1 MGVFASS
8 RALEA
13 VRPRTKL
20 AHVDDIVAEI
30 GSALSTSRRPSP
42 DAVPRLRYVF
52 HGSDN
57 ETHVSSNRI
66 KHALISESN
75 AS

>member
-1 MGVFASS
+1 MGVSVPS

-30 GSALSTSRRPSP
+30 GDRIVNMSAAISRCRSTASRCLPWQRQ
-42 DAVPRLRYVF
+42 
-52 HGSDN
+52 
-57 ETHVSSNRI
+57 
-66 KHALISESN
+66 
-75 AS
+75 

>member
-1 MGVFASS
+1 MGVSASS

-20 AHVDDIVAEI
+20 AQVDDIV
-30 GSALSTSRRPSP
+30 ALSTSRRQSP
-42 DAVPRLRYVF
+42 DAVPRLREVF

-57 ETHVSSNRI
+57 ETHVSSNQI
-66 KHALISESN
+66 KHALIS
-75 AS
+75 

>member
-1 MGVFASS
+1 MGVSASS

-30 GSALSTSRRPSP
+30 GVVDIPAAISRCRSA
-42 DAVPRLRYVF
+42 
-52 HGSDN
+52 
-57 ETHVSSNRI
+57 
-66 KHALISESN
+66 
-75 AS
+75 ASLCLPWQRQ